1 MNFNMEYRETAIQLV
16 IIIIMFTGILI
27 KLIADII
34 IGLYRDLTAGCNNS
48 ELTFWHKLFYATLS
62 VGGLAILLMAGV
74 ALLSGGI
81 ILTVLEFIFAII
93 ICMLIFQ

>member
-1 MNFNMEYRETAIQLV
+1 MEYRETAIQLV